1 MAEKESIE
9 EYKKN
14 NKELGEQISALS
26 SLIAIQDLKISIFQS
41 IGKITSSSFKL
52 DKLLDSIMDL
62 IIKTM
67 KVEAGSLLLLNADT
81 GLLEFKVAKGDK
93 GDQVKKYKFALGE
106 GIVGFVAQSGKSLV
120 VPDVSKSDIFKK
132 DVSET
137 IKYPIENVICV
148 PLRIS
153 SKVIGVIELMNKMP
167 RKRFIKEDLDLLES
181 LAGQICLIIQNAQ
194 LVEDSK
200 RKIEELSM
208 PIQ

>member
-137 IKYPIENVICV
+137 IKYPIENAKKT
-148 PLRIS
+148 LYQRGS
-153 SKVIGVIELMNKMP
+153 
-167 RKRFIKEDLDLLES
+167 
-181 LAGQICLIIQNAQ
+181 
-194 LVEDSK
+194 
-200 RKIEELSM
+200 
-208 PIQ
+208 